1 MLSEH
6 SVIIAT
12 EKINENVDKGCRGVI
27 VYMYNNGIFEVEFFD
42 DNRRTISVNTVSRN
56 QISELA

>member
-1 MLSEH
+1 
-6 SVIIAT
+6 
-12 EKINENVDKGCRGVI
+12 
-27 VYMYNNGIFEVEFFD
+27 MYNNGIFEVEFFD